1 MAYKTCAIFVAKE
14 KIYKECNSFRSR
26 KNKYSEFT
34 EGKLCAKES
43 CRMSKKIILI
53 LATVGCLFLGNLN
66 ILAAGSPFIEIQQNE
81 IDIVPITN
89 DLTNKQSNPSL
100 LACNVGIGIAN
111 NGLLI
116 SFDTDASHVA
126 DEIGVKNV
134 VLQEK
139 TWYGWKDIP
148 ISNYCDYNSD
158 YYMGDIVYTLATKGT
173 TYRVKCTHYAK
184 FGSTELT
191 LDNTSSELVYN

>member
-1 MAYKTCAIFVAKE
+1 M
-14 KIYKECNSFRSR
+14 
-26 KNKYSEFT
+26 
-34 EGKLCAKES
+34 G
-43 CRMSKKIILI
+43 KKIKAILM
-53 LATVGCLFLGNLN
+53 LTVIGCLLMGDLT
-66 ILAAGSPFIEIQQNE
+66 ICASEKQFIEIPQRKIEVVSDKDVSQNL
-81 IDIVPITN
+81 
-89 DLTNKQSNPSL
+89 LTSASL
-100 LACNVGIGIAN
+100 SACELGIGIAD
-111 NGLLI
+111 NGVQVTLVTTATQI
-116 SFDTDASHVA
+116 A

>member
-1 MAYKTCAIFVAKE
+1 
-14 KIYKECNSFRSR
+14 
-26 KNKYSEFT
+26 
-34 EGKLCAKES
+34 
-43 CRMSKKIILI
+43 MSKKIILL
-53 LATVGCLFLGNLN
+53 LAAVGCLFLGNLN
-66 ILAAGSPFIEIQQNE
+66 IFAAESPFVEIQRND
-81 IDIVPITN
+81 IDIIPITN
-89 DLTNKQSNPSL
+89 DLTNERSNPSL

-191 LDNTSSELVYN
+191 LNNTSSELVYN